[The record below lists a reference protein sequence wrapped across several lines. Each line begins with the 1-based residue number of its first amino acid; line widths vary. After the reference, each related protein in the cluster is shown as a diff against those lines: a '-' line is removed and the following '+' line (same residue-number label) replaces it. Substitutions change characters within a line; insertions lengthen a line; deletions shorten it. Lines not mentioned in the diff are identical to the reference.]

1 MAAEGTRSSAARKSA
16 EIRDAETEPAYRA
29 SRQVCRA
36 PFNHGSTRGGMFG
49 GDLMADLAV
58 GYGKV
63 QEAAAK
69 DPEFA
74 QVQAR
79 A

>member
-1 MAAEGTRSSAARKSA
+1 
-16 EIRDAETEPAYRA
+16 
-29 SRQVCRA
+29 
-36 PFNHGSTRGGMFG
+36 MFG